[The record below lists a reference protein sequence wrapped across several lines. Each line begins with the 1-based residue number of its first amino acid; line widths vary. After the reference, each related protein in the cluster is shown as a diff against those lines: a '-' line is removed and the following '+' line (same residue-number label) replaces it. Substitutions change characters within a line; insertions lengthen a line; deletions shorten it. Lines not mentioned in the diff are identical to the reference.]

1 MVGFLEPKCLIG
13 DIIFLLGVAI
23 LKCRR
28 TGIRLISILATS
40 LCHFCLVLICR
51 IRDYVTP
58 RLCFK
63 ESVRGVK
70 KPTAFVSSQSRAAPS
85 VSFCPPP
92 DVVTCHIR
100 SVTIMMQLVMIK
112 DIQHVSHLPSMR
124 SVPSKNTPPS
134 SIWPET
140 FDLSGTHSSSN
151 DVCLPTP
158 LNHPLYC
165 P

>member
-1 MVGFLEPKCLIG
+1 MPDRRHNFLAG
-13 DIIFLLGVAI
+13 GAI
-23 LKCRR
+23 LKCPR
-28 TGIRLISILATS
+28 TGIGLISILATS

-92 DVVTCHIR
+92 DVVVCRIK
-100 SVTIMMQLVMIK
+100 SVTILMQLVMIK
-112 DIQHVSHLPSMR
+112 DIQHVSHHASNEV
-124 SVPSKNTPPS
+124 SASQKPP
-134 SIWPET
+134 PPPP
-140 FDLSGTHSSSN
+140 FDLKR
-151 DVCLPTP
+151 LI
-158 LNHPLYC
+158 
-165 P
+165 